1 VGSATTTAD
10 APLLSVTDLSV
21 AYGPVRAV
29 RGASLEVRAGEIVA
43 LLGANGAG
51 KSSTMWALVG
61 MAPRTGGRIAF
72 AGRDLTGAAP
82 ERIVRAGI
90 AIVPEGR
97 RVFANLSVR
106 DNIRLGGVARA
117 ADDARG
123 PLTKDEVGDL
133 FPLLAERWDQ
143 VAGGLSGGQQQ
154 QLAIARALAARPRL
168 VLLDEPSLG
177 LSPRL
182 VGEVFALMAGLRERG
197 ITLLV
202 VEQNVQRSLAIAD
215 RAYVLQSGQIVL
227 SGDAATVLA
236 SEQTEAAFLGGRRT
250 TAVTG

>member
-1 VGSATTTAD
+1 M
-10 APLLSVTDLSV
+10 LSVSDLSV
-21 AYGPVRAV
+21 SYGPVQAV
-29 RGASLEVRAGEIVA
+29 REASLEVRAGEIVA

-61 MAPRTGGRIAF
+61 MAPRTGGRIVLD
-72 AGRDLTGAAP
+72 GRDVTGAAP
-82 ERIVRAGI
+82 EDVVRAGI

-97 RVFANLSVR
+97 RVFANLTVR
-106 DNIRLGGVARA
+106 DNIRLGGVARRA
-117 ADDARG
+117 GDPHG
-123 PLTKDEVGDL
+123 PLQRDEVGDL

-182 VGEVFALMAGLRERG
+182 VGEVFELMAELRRRA

-215 RAYVLQSGQIVL
+215 RAYVLQGGRIVL
-227 SGDAATVLA
+227 SGDAAEVRD
-236 SEQTEAAFLGGRRT
+236 SEATEAAFLGGRTTTRT
-250 TAVTG
+250 TTTTTVTG

>member
-1 VGSATTTAD
+1 MSGATTAE
-10 APLLSVTDLSV
+10 PLLSVTDLSV
-21 AYGPVRAV
+21 SYGPVRAV

-61 MAPRTGGRIAF
+61 MAPRTGGRIAL

-117 ADDARG
+117 AEDPRG
-123 PLTKDEVGDL
+123 PLTRDEVGDL

-143 VAGGLSGGQQQ
+143 IAGGLSGGQQQ
-154 QLAIARALAARPRL
+154 QLAIARALAARPRM

-182 VGEVFALMAGLRERG
+182 VGEVFTLVAGLRERG

-215 RAYVLQSGQIVL
+215 RAYVLQSGRIVL

-250 TAVTG
+250 TSTAVTG